1 MRILIVDDHILFRD
15 GLTSLFNRQPD
26 FQVVGVVGGVREAIK
41 SARRTKPE
49 LILMDFSLPDG
60 TGLDATQVILA
71 ELPETQIV
79 FLTMHEEDDRLFAA
93 IRMGA
98 KGYLLKNL
106 AVSKL
111 LTALRSL
118 IVGQAPIS
126 RTMNS
131 NILQEFAGSNNSYV
145 IEASSL
151 LEILTPR
158 EVEVFYELIT
168 GKTNQEIAEVL
179 CISEYTIKNHV
190 HNILEKLNLDNRR
203 EIINFAIRNGLKRPQ
218 NG

>member
-1 MRILIVDDHILFRD
+1 MRILIVDDHVLFRE
-15 GLTSLFNRQPD
+15 GLTSLFKRQPD
-26 FQVVGVVGGVREAIK
+26 FQVVGEAGGVQEAIK
-41 SARRTKPE
+41 SARRTRPE

-71 ELPETQIV
+71 EQPETQIV
-79 FLTMHEEDDRLFAA
+79 FLTMHEEDNRLFAA
-93 IRMGA
+93 VRMGA

-111 LTALRSL
+111 LAALRSL
-118 IVGQAPIS
+118 TMGQAPIS
-126 RTMNS
+126 RTMTS
-131 NILQEFAGSNNSYV
+131 RILQEFARSNNSYE
-145 IEASSL
+145 IEESPL

-168 GKTNQEIAEVL
+168 GETNQEIAEIL
-179 CISEYTIKNHV
+179 CISDYTVKNHV

-218 NG
+218 